1 MARPITDKY
10 KDMNKV
16 IKKFEDALK
25 DAILQNKY
33 IVVREICLRNNYS
46 YDYIMELKREMP
58 KSEDPEQKAQGERL
72 AQAIKNIISWQEV
85 ICEKKLIIGEGNLAG
100 IIFKLKQHQHGWTD
114 RQQIEHSATD
124 EVIKM
129 IEAKNKMI
137 KEAIDNSDL

>member
-1 MARPITDKY
+1 MARPTTEKY
-10 KDMNKV
+10 KNMNKV
-16 IKKFEDALK
+16 IKKFEDALEE
-25 DAILQNKY
+25 AIDKRSY
-33 IVVREICLRNNYS
+33 PIVKEICLKNNYS

-58 KSEDPEQKAQGERL
+58 KSENPKRKAQGERL
-72 AQAIKNIISWQEV
+72 SQAIKNIIDGQEAV
-85 ICEKKLIIGEGNLAG
+85 LENLLITGNGSTAG

-124 EVIKM
+124 DIIKM

>member
-1 MARPITDKY
+1 MAHPITEKY
-10 KDMNKV
+10 KNMNKV

-25 DAILQNKY
+25 DAIQQNKY
-33 IVVREICLRNNYS
+33 IVVREICLKNNYS

-58 KSEDPEQKAQGERL
+58 KSENPERKAQGERL

-100 IIFKLKQHQHGWTD
+100 VIFKLKQHQHGWTD

-124 EVIKM
+124 DIIKM

>member
-100 IIFKLKQHQHGWTD
+100 VIFKLKQHQHGWTD

-124 EVIKM
+124 DIIKM

>member
-1 MARPITDKY
+1 MAHPITDKY
-10 KDMNKV
+10 KNMNKV

-25 DAILQNKY
+25 EAIENKKY
-33 IVVREICLRNNYS
+33 IIIKEICLTNNYS

-58 KSEDPEQKAQGERL
+58 KSEDPERKRQGERL
-72 AQAIKNIISWQEV
+72 SQAIKNIIDWQEV
-85 ICEKKLIIGEGNLAG
+85 VLEQMLITGNGSPAG

>member
-1 MARPITDKY
+1 MAHPITDKY
-10 KDMNKV
+10 KNMNKV

-25 DAILQNKY
+25 EAIENKKY
-33 IVVREICLRNNYS
+33 IIIKEICLTNNYS

-58 KSEDPEQKAQGERL
+58 KSEDPERKKQGERL
-72 AQAIKNIISWQEV
+72 AQAIKNIIDWQEV
-85 ICEKKLIIGEGNLAG
+85 LLEQMLITGNGSPAG

-114 RQQIEHSATD
+114 RQEIEHSATD

-137 KEAIDNSDL
+137 KEAINNSDL

>member
-1 MARPITDKY
+1 MARPTTEKY
-10 KDMNKV
+10 KNMNKV
-16 IKKFEDALK
+16 IKKFEDALE

-33 IVVREICLRNNYS
+33 IVVREICLKNNYS

-58 KSEDPEQKAQGERL
+58 KSENPEQKAQGERL

-100 IIFKLKQHQHGWTD
+100 VIFKLKQHQHGWTD

-124 EVIKM
+124 DIIKM

>member
-10 KDMNKV
+10 KNMDKV

-25 DAILQNKY
+25 DAIQQNKY

-58 KSEDPEQKAQGERL
+58 KSENPEQKAQGERL

-100 IIFKLKQHQHGWTD
+100 VIFKLKQHQHGWTD

-124 EVIKM
+124 DIIKM

>member
-25 DAILQNKY
+25 DAIQQNKY

-58 KSEDPEQKAQGERL
+58 KSENPEQKAQGERL

-100 IIFKLKQHQHGWTD
+100 VIFKLKQHQHGWTD

-124 EVIKM
+124 DIIKM

>member
-58 KSEDPEQKAQGERL
+58 KSENPEQKAQGERL

-100 IIFKLKQHQHGWTD
+100 VIFKLKQHQHGWTD
-114 RQQIEHSATD
+114 RQQIVHSATD

>member
-1 MARPITDKY
+1 MARPITEKF
-10 KDMNKV
+10 KDINK
-16 IKKFEDALK
+16 IAKIFENALK

-33 IVVREICLRNNYS
+33 IVVKEICLRNNLP
-46 YDYIMELKREMP
+46 YDYILELKRELP
-58 KSEDPEQKAQGERL
+58 QSEDAERREAGVRL
-72 AQAIKNIISWQEV
+72 SQSIKNIISWQEV

-100 IIFKLKQHQHGWTD
+100 VIFKLKQHQHGWTD

>member
-1 MARPITDKY
+1 MAHPITEKY

-58 KSEDPEQKAQGERL
+58 KSEDPKRKAQGERL

-100 IIFKLKQHQHGWTD
+100 VIFKLKQHQHGWTD

-124 EVIKM
+124 DIIKM

>member
-1 MARPITDKY
+1 MAHPITDKY
-10 KDMNKV
+10 KNMNKV

-25 DAILQNKY
+25 EAIENKKY
-33 IVVREICLRNNYS
+33 IIIKEICLTNNYS

-58 KSEDPEQKAQGERL
+58 KSEDPERKEQGERL
-72 AQAIKNIISWQEV
+72 AQAIKNIIDWQEV
-85 ICEKKLIIGEGNLAG
+85 LLEQMLITGNGSPAG

>member
-1 MARPITDKY
+1 MAHPITDKY
-10 KDMNKV
+10 KNMNKV

-25 DAILQNKY
+25 EAIENKKY
-33 IVVREICLRNNYS
+33 IIIKEICLTNNYS

-58 KSEDPEQKAQGERL
+58 KSEDPERKEQGERL
-72 AQAIKNIISWQEV
+72 AQAIKNIIDWQEV
-85 ICEKKLIIGEGNLAG
+85 LLEQMLITGNGSPAG

-114 RQQIEHSATD
+114 RQEIEHSATD

-137 KEAIDNSDL
+137 KEAINNSDL

>member
-1 MARPITDKY
+1 MAHPITDKY
-10 KDMNKV
+10 KNMNKV

-25 DAILQNKY
+25 EAIENKKY
-33 IVVREICLRNNYS
+33 IIIKEICLTNNYS

-58 KSEDPEQKAQGERL
+58 KSEDPERKEQGERL
-72 AQAIKNIISWQEV
+72 AQAIKNIIDWQEV
-85 ICEKKLIIGEGNLAG
+85 LLEQMLITGNGSPAG

-114 RQQIEHSATD
+114 RQEIEHSATD

>member
-1 MARPITDKY
+1 MARPTTEKY
-10 KDMNKV
+10 KNMNKV

-58 KSEDPEQKAQGERL
+58 KSENPEQKAQGERL

-100 IIFKLKQHQHGWTD
+100 VIFKLKQHQHGWTD

-124 EVIKM
+124 DIIKM

>member
-1 MARPITDKY
+1 MAHPITEKY
-10 KDMNKV
+10 KNMNKV

-25 DAILQNKY
+25 EAIENKKY
-33 IVVREICLRNNYS
+33 IIIKEICLTNNYS

-58 KSEDPEQKAQGERL
+58 KSEDPERKEQGERL
-72 AQAIKNIISWQEV
+72 AQAIKNIIDWQEV
-85 ICEKKLIIGEGNLAG
+85 LLEQMLITGNGSPAG

-114 RQQIEHSATD
+114 RQEIEHSATD

-137 KEAIDNSDL
+137 KEAINNSDL

>member
-1 MARPITDKY
+1 MAHPITDKY
-10 KDMNKV
+10 KNMNIV

-25 DAILQNKY
+25 EAIENKKY
-33 IVVREICLRNNYS
+33 IIIKEICLTNNYS

-58 KSEDPEQKAQGERL
+58 KSEDPERKKQGERL
-72 AQAIKNIISWQEV
+72 AQAIKNIIDWQEV
-85 ICEKKLIIGEGNLAG
+85 LLEQMLITGNGSPAG

>member
-1 MARPITDKY
+1 MARPITEKY
-10 KDMNKV
+10 KNMNKV

-58 KSEDPEQKAQGERL
+58 KSENPEQKAQGERL

-100 IIFKLKQHQHGWTD
+100 VIFKLNQHQHGWTD

-124 EVIKM
+124 DIIKM

>member
-1 MARPITDKY
+1 MARPITEKY
-10 KDMNKV
+10 KNMNKV

-58 KSEDPEQKAQGERL
+58 KSENPEQKAQGERL

-100 IIFKLKQHQHGWTD
+100 VIFKL
-114 RQQIEHSATD
+114 
-124 EVIKM
+124 
-129 IEAKNKMI
+129 
-137 KEAIDNSDL
+137 

>member
-1 MARPITDKY
+1 MARPITEKY
-10 KDMNKV
+10 KNMNKV

-58 KSEDPEQKAQGERL
+58 KSENPEQKAQGERL

-100 IIFKLKQHQHGWTD
+100 VIFKLKQHQHGWTD

>member
-1 MARPITDKY
+1 MARPITEKY
-10 KDMNKV
+10 KNMNKV

-33 IVVREICLRNNYS
+33 IVVREICLKNNYS

-58 KSEDPEQKAQGERL
+58 KSENPEQKAQGERL

-100 IIFKLKQHQHGWTD
+100 VIFKLKQHQHGWTD

>member
-1 MARPITDKY
+1 MARPITEKY
-10 KDMNKV
+10 KNMNKV

-58 KSEDPEQKAQGERL
+58 KSENPEQKAQGERL

-100 IIFKLKQHQHGWTD
+100 VIFKLKQHQHGWTD

-124 EVIKM
+124 DIIKM

>member
-1 MARPITDKY
+1 MAHPITDKY
-10 KDMNKV
+10 KNMNKV
-16 IKKFEDALK
+16 AKKFEDALK
-25 DAILQNKY
+25 DAIEQNKY
-33 IVVREICLRNNYS
+33 LVVREICLKNNYS
-46 YDYIMELKREMP
+46 YDYIMELKRELP
-58 KSEDPEQKAQGERL
+58 KSEDPKRREAGERL

-114 RQQIEHSATD
+114 RQQVEHSATD
-124 EVIKM
+124 DIIKM